1 MKTIHGIEN
10 FPADEASI
18 VTIGTFDGVHLGHQQ
33 ILKQLIDT
41 SRKSKLKSVLLTFFP
56 HPRMVLQP
64 DISMRLIQ
72 TIQEREKALQKTGL
86 DYLVI
91 HPFSTEFSR
100 LSADDYVKQILVE
113 QLNVRK
119 VVVGYDHR
127 FGRNRTASLED
138 MYHYADIHEFEVIEI
153 NAEKIESTA
162 VSSTKIRKAIDEGN
176 IELANTYLGHSF
188 TIEGMVIDGDKR
200 GRELSYPTANID
212 LQNPHK
218 IVPKQGV
225 YLVKS
230 NLEDRI
236 IYGMMNIGTK
246 PTFNAAIPSIEVHF
260 FDWNDNLYG
269 QAVQLE
275 LLKWV
280 REERKFNTVEELQT
294 QIQAD
299 EQYCRS
305 SIPTSHVSYK

>member
-33 ILKQLIDT
+33 ILEQLIET
-41 SRKSKLKSVLLTFFP
+41 SQKSKLKSVLLTFFP

-64 DISMRLIQ
+64 DVSMRLIQ
-72 TIQEREKALQKTGL
+72 TIEERERALAKTGL
-86 DYLVI
+86 DYLII
-91 HPFSTEFSR
+91 HPFSAEFSR
-100 LSADDYVKQILVE
+100 LSADDYVKQVLVE
-113 QLNVRK
+113 QLNVHK

-138 MYHYADIHEFEVIEI
+138 MYHYADIYDFEVIEI
-153 NAEKIESTA
+153 DAKKIDSTA
-162 VSSTKIRKAIDEGN
+162 VSSTKIRKAIDDGS

-188 TIEGMVIDGDKR
+188 TLEGMVVHGDKR

-230 NLEDRI
+230 NLSNRVV
-236 IYGMMNIGTK
+236 YGMMNIGTK
-246 PTFNAAIPSIEVHF
+246 PTFDASMPSIEVHF
-260 FDWNDNLYG
+260 FDWDGDLYG
-269 QAVQLE
+269 QAVQVE

-280 REERKFNTVEELQT
+280 REERKFGSVEELQA

-305 SIPTSHVSYK
+305 YIST

>member
-138 MYHYADIHEFEVIEI
+138 MYHYAEIHEFEVIEI

-246 PTFNAAIPSIEVHF
+246 PTFNAAMPSIEVHF
-260 FDWNDNLYG
+260 FDWNGNLYG
-269 QAVQLE
+269 QAVQVE

-299 EQYCRS
+299 EQCCRS

>member
-33 ILKQLIDT
+33 ILKQLTDT

-64 DISMRLIQ
+64 DIPMRLIQ
-72 TIQEREKALQKTGL
+72 TIQERKKALEKTGL

-91 HPFSTEFSR
+91 HPFSTTFSR
-100 LSADDYVKQILVE
+100 LSADNYVKQILVE
-113 QLNVRK
+113 QLNVQK

-138 MYHYADIHEFEVIEI
+138 MYHYADIYDFEVIEI
-153 NAEKIESTA
+153 DAKKIDSTA
-162 VSSTKIRKAIDEGN
+162 VSSTKIRNAIDQGN
-176 IELANTYLGHSF
+176 IERANTYLGQPF
-188 TIEGMVIDGDKR
+188 TLEGMVDGDKR

-246 PTFNAAIPSIEVHF
+246 PTFNAAMPSIEVHF
-260 FDWNDNLYG
+260 FDWNGNLYG
-269 QAVQLE
+269 QAVQVE

-305 SIPTSHVSYK
+305 SIPNSHVSYK

>member
-10 FPADEASI
+10 FPASEGSI

-41 SRKSKLKSVLLTFFP
+41 SQQSKLKSVLLTFFP

-72 TIQEREKALQKTGL
+72 TIEEREKALRKTGL

-91 HPFSTEFSR
+91 HPFSEKFSR

-113 QLNVRK
+113 KLNVRK

-138 MYHYADIHEFEVIEI
+138 MYNYADIYDFEVIEI
-153 NAEKIESTA
+153 DAKKIKSTA
-162 VSSTKIRKAIDEGN
+162 VSSTKIRKAIDEGD
-176 IELANTYLGHSF
+176 IALANSYLGDPF
-188 TIEGMVIDGDKR
+188 TLEGVVVHGDKR
-200 GRELSYPTANID
+200 GRELSYPTANIE
-212 LQNPHK
+212 LQNKHK
-218 IVPKQGV
+218 IIPKQGV
-225 YLVKS
+225 YLIQSDIDNQVV
-230 NLEDRI
+230 
-236 IYGMMNIGTK
+236 YGMMNIGTK
-246 PTFNAAIPSIEVHF
+246 PTFDTTNPSIEVHF
-260 FDWNDNLYG
+260 FDWNGDLYD
-269 QAVQLE
+269 QTLQVK

-280 REERKFNTVEELQT
+280 REEQKFGSVEELQA
-294 QIQAD
+294 QIHAD
-299 EQYCRS
+299 ERYCRS
-305 SIPTSHVSYK
+305 YIPN

>member
-246 PTFNAAIPSIEVHF
+246 PTFNAAMPSIEVHF
-260 FDWNDNLYG
+260 FDWNGNLYG
-269 QAVQLE
+269 QAVQVE

-280 REERKFNTVEELQT
+280 REERKFNTVEKLQI

>member
-138 MYHYADIHEFEVIEI
+138 MYHYSDIHEFEVIEI

-212 LQNPHK
+212 LQNQHK

-230 NLEDRI
+230 KLKGRVV
-236 IYGMMNIGTK
+236 YGMMNIGTK
-246 PTFNAAIPSIEVHF
+246 PTFDTTMPSIEVHF
-260 FDWNDNLYG
+260 LDWNGNLYG
-269 QAVQLE
+269 QAVQVE

>member
-10 FPADEASI
+10 FPADEVSI

-41 SRKSKLKSVLLTFFP
+41 RLKSKLKSVLLTFFP

-64 DISMRLIQ
+64 DVPMHLIQ
-72 TIQEREKALQKTGL
+72 TIEERERALAKTGL

-91 HPFSTEFSR
+91 HPFSSEFSR
-100 LSADDYVKQILVE
+100 LSADDYVKRVLVQ
-113 QLNVRK
+113 QLNVQK

-127 FGRNRTASLED
+127 FGRNRKASLED
-138 MYHYADIHEFEVIEI
+138 MYHYSDIYDFEVIEI
-153 NAEKIESTA
+153 DAKKIDSTA

-176 IELANTYLGHSF
+176 IELANTYLGQPF
-188 TIEGMVIDGDKR
+188 TLEGMIVHGDKR
-200 GRELSYPTANID
+200 GRELSYPTANMD

-230 NLEDRI
+230 NLSNRVV
-236 IYGMMNIGTK
+236 YGMMNIGTK
-246 PTFNAAIPSIEVHF
+246 PTFDASMPSIEVHF
-260 FDWNDNLYG
+260 FDWNGDLYG
-269 QAVQLE
+269 QAVQVE

-280 REERKFNTVEELQT
+280 REERKFNSVEELQT

-305 SIPTSHVSYK
+305 SIPT

>member
-100 LSADDYVKQILVE
+100 LSADDYVKKILVE

-246 PTFNAAIPSIEVHF
+246 PTFNAAMPSIEVHF
-260 FDWNDNLYG
+260 LDWNGNLYG
-269 QAVQLE
+269 QAVQVE

>member
-10 FPADEASI
+10 FPASEGSI

-41 SRKSKLKSVLLTFFP
+41 SQQSKLKSVLLTFFP

-72 TIQEREKALQKTGL
+72 TIEERERALTKTGL

-91 HPFSTEFSR
+91 HPFSEKFSR

-113 QLNVRK
+113 KLNVRK

-138 MYHYADIHEFEVIEI
+138 MYNYADIYDFELIEI
-153 NAEKIESTA
+153 DAKKIKSTA
-162 VSSTKIRKAIDEGN
+162 VSSTKIRKAIDEGD
-176 IELANTYLGHSF
+176 IALANSYLGDPF
-188 TIEGMVIDGDKR
+188 TLEGVVVHGDKR
-200 GRELSYPTANID
+200 GRELSYPTANIE
-212 LQNPHK
+212 LQNKHK
-218 IVPKQGV
+218 IIPKQGV
-225 YLVKS
+225 YLIQSDLDNQVV
-230 NLEDRI
+230 
-236 IYGMMNIGTK
+236 YGMMNIGTK
-246 PTFNAAIPSIEVHF
+246 PTFDTTNPSIEVHF
-260 FDWNDNLYG
+260 FDWNGDLYD
-269 QAVQLE
+269 QTLQVK

-280 REERKFNTVEELQT
+280 REEQKFDSVEELQA
-294 QIQAD
+294 QIHAD
-299 EQYCRS
+299 EGYCRS
-305 SIPTSHVSYK
+305 YIPN

>member
-1 MKTIHGIEN
+1 MKTIQGIEN

-18 VTIGTFDGVHLGHQQ
+18 ITIGTFDGVHLGHQQ
-33 ILKQLIDT
+33 ILKQLTET

-72 TIQEREKALQKTGL
+72 TIQEREKALKITGL

-91 HPFSTEFSR
+91 HPFSIAFSR
-100 LSADDYVKQILVE
+100 LSADDYVKQVLVE

-138 MYHYADIHEFEVIEI
+138 MYHYADIYDFEVIEI
-153 NAEKIESTA
+153 DAKKIDSTA
-162 VSSTKIRKAIDEGN
+162 VSSTKIRKAIDNGN
-176 IELANTYLGHSF
+176 IELANSYMGQPF
-188 TIEGMVIDGDKR
+188 TLEGMIVHGDKR
-200 GRELSYPTANID
+200 GRELAYPTANID
-212 LQNPHK
+212 LQNQHK
-218 IVPKQGV
+218 IVPKKGV

-230 NLEDRI
+230 KLNGRVV
-236 IYGMMNIGTK
+236 YGMMNIGTK
-246 PTFNAAIPSIEVHF
+246 PTFDTTIPSIEVHF
-260 FDWNDNLYG
+260 LDWNGDLYG
-269 QAVQLE
+269 QAVQVE

-280 REERKFNTVEELQT
+280 REERKFKTSKELQK
-294 QIQAD
+294 QIQTD
-299 EQYCRS
+299 EQNCRS

>member
-138 MYHYADIHEFEVIEI
+138 LYHYADIHEFEVIEI

-212 LQNPHK
+212 LQNQHK

-230 NLEDRI
+230 KLKGRVV
-236 IYGMMNIGTK
+236 YGMMNIGTK
-246 PTFNAAIPSIEVHF
+246 PTFDTTMPSIEVHF
-260 FDWNDNLYG
+260 LDWNGDLYG
-269 QAVQLE
+269 QAVQVE

-280 REERKFNTVEELQT
+280 REERKFSSVEELQT

-305 SIPTSHVSYK
+305 SIPT

>member
-1 MKTIHGIEN
+1 MKTIHGLEN
-10 FPADEASI
+10 FPAHESSI

-33 ILKQLIDT
+33 ILKQLTET

-72 TIQEREKALQKTGL
+72 TIQEREKALENTGL

-91 HPFSTEFSR
+91 HPFSLEFSR
-100 LSADDYVKQILVE
+100 LSADDYVKQVLVE

-127 FGRNRTASLED
+127 FGRNRIASLED
-138 MYHYADIHEFEVIEI
+138 MYHYADIYDFEVIEI
-153 NAEKIESTA
+153 DAEKIDSTA
-162 VSSTKIRKAIDEGN
+162 VSSTKIRKAIDDGN
-176 IELANTYLGHSF
+176 IELANTYLGHYF
-188 TIEGMVIDGDKR
+188 TIEGIVVHGEKR

-212 LQNPHK
+212 LQNQHK

-225 YLVKS
+225 YLIKS
-230 NLEDRI
+230 KLKGRI
-236 IYGMMNIGTK
+236 VYGMMNIGTK
-246 PTFNAAIPSIEVHF
+246 PTFNTTIPSIEVHF
-260 FDWNDNLYG
+260 LDWNSDLYG
-269 QAVQLE
+269 QAIQVE
-275 LLKWV
+275 LLKWI
-280 REERKFNTVEELQT
+280 REERKFKTSKELQT
-294 QIQAD
+294 QIQTD

-305 SIPTSHVSYK
+305 SIPT

>member
-33 ILKQLIDT
+33 ILKQLTDT

-72 TIQEREKALQKTGL
+72 TIQEREKALKITGL

-91 HPFSTEFSR
+91 HPFSIAFSR

-138 MYHYADIHEFEVIEI
+138 MYHYADIYDFEVIEI
-153 NAEKIESTA
+153 DAKKIDSTA
-162 VSSTKIRKAIDEGN
+162 VSSTKIRNAIDQGN
-176 IELANTYLGHSF
+176 IELANTYLGQPF
-188 TIEGMVIDGDKR
+188 TLEGMVVHGDKR

-212 LQNPHK
+212 LQNQHK

-230 NLEDRI
+230 KFNDRVV
-236 IYGMMNIGTK
+236 YGMMNIGTK
-246 PTFNAAIPSIEVHF
+246 PTFDTTMPSIEVHF
-260 FDWNDNLYG
+260 MDWNGDLYG
-269 QAVQLE
+269 QEIQVE
-275 LLKWV
+275 LLKWI
-280 REERKFNTVEELQT
+280 RDERKFKTAKELQT
-294 QIQAD
+294 QIQMD
-299 EQYCRS
+299 EQNCRS

>member
-1 MKTIHGIEN
+1 MKTIHGLEN

-138 MYHYADIHEFEVIEI
+138 MYHYADIHVFEVIEI

-188 TIEGMVIDGDKR
+188 TIEGMVINGDKR

-246 PTFNAAIPSIEVHF
+246 PTFNAAMPSIEVHF
-260 FDWNDNLYG
+260 LDWNGNLYG
-269 QAVQLE
+269 QAVQVE

>member
-10 FPADEASI
+10 FPVDEASI

-33 ILKQLIDT
+33 ILKQLIET
-41 SRKSKLKSVLLTFFP
+41 SQKSKLKSVLLTFFP

-64 DISMRLIQ
+64 DVSIRLIQ
-72 TIQEREKALQKTGL
+72 TIEERERALAKTGL
-86 DYLVI
+86 DYLII
-91 HPFSTEFSR
+91 HPFSAEFSR
-100 LSADDYVKQILVE
+100 LSADDYVKQVLVE
-113 QLNVRK
+113 QLNVQK

-127 FGRNRTASLED
+127 FGRNRTANLED
-138 MYHYADIHEFEVIEI
+138 MYHYADIYDFEVIEI
-153 NAEKIESTA
+153 DAKKIDSTA

-176 IELANTYLGHSF
+176 IELANTYLGQSF
-188 TIEGMVIDGDKR
+188 TLEGMIVHGDKR

-230 NLEDRI
+230 NLEDRV

-246 PTFNAAIPSIEVHF
+246 PTFDITMPSIEVHF
-260 FDWNDNLYG
+260 FDWDGDLYG
-269 QAVQLE
+269 QVVQVE

-280 REERKFNTVEELQT
+280 REEQKFGSVEELQA

-305 SIPTSHVSYK
+305 YIST

>member
-10 FPADEASI
+10 FPASEGSV

-41 SRKSKLKSVLLTFFP
+41 SQQSKLKSVLLTFFP

-72 TIQEREKALQKTGL
+72 TIEEREKALRKTGL

-91 HPFSTEFSR
+91 HPFSEKFSR

-113 QLNVRK
+113 KLNVRK

-138 MYHYADIHEFEVIEI
+138 MYNYADIYDFEVIEI
-153 NAEKIESTA
+153 DAKKIKSTA
-162 VSSTKIRKAIDEGN
+162 VSSTKIRKAIDQGDIALVN
-176 IELANTYLGHSF
+176 SYLGDPF
-188 TIEGMVIDGDKR
+188 TLEGVVVHGDKR
-200 GRELSYPTANID
+200 GRELSYPTANIE
-212 LQNPHK
+212 LQNKHK
-218 IVPKQGV
+218 IIPKQGV
-225 YLVKS
+225 YLIQSDIDNQVV
-230 NLEDRI
+230 
-236 IYGMMNIGTK
+236 YGMMNIGTK
-246 PTFNAAIPSIEVHF
+246 PTFDTTNPSIEVHF
-260 FDWNDNLYG
+260 FDWNGDLYD
-269 QAVQLE
+269 QTLQVK

-280 REERKFNTVEELQT
+280 REEQKFGSVEELQA
-294 QIQAD
+294 QIHAD
-299 EQYCRS
+299 ERYCRS
-305 SIPTSHVSYK
+305 YIPN

>member
-10 FPADEASI
+10 FTADEASI

-246 PTFNAAIPSIEVHF
+246 PTFNAAMPSIEVHF
-260 FDWNDNLYG
+260 FDWNGNLYG
-269 QAVQLE
+269 QAVQVE

>member
-113 QLNVRK
+113 QLNLRK

-212 LQNPHK
+212 LQNQHK

-230 NLEDRI
+230 KLKGRVV
-236 IYGMMNIGTK
+236 YGMMNIGTK
-246 PTFNAAIPSIEVHF
+246 PTFDTTMPSIEVHF
-260 FDWNDNLYG
+260 LDWNGDLYG
-269 QAVQLE
+269 QAVQVE

-280 REERKFNTVEELQT
+280 REERKFSSVEELQT

-305 SIPTSHVSYK
+305 SIPTKHVSNK

>member
-212 LQNPHK
+212 LQNQHK

-230 NLEDRI
+230 KLKGRVV
-236 IYGMMNIGTK
+236 YGMMNIGTK
-246 PTFNAAIPSIEVHF
+246 PTFGTTMPSIEVHF
-260 FDWNDNLYG
+260 FDWNGDLYG
-269 QAVQLE
+269 QAVQVE

-280 REERKFNTVEELQT
+280 REERKFSSVEELQT

-305 SIPTSHVSYK
+305 SIPT

>member
-246 PTFNAAIPSIEVHF
+246 PTFNAAMPSIEVHF
-260 FDWNDNLYG
+260 FDWNGNLYG
-269 QAVQLE
+269 QAVQVE

-305 SIPTSHVSYK
+305 SIPA

>member
-10 FPADEASI
+10 FPTDEESI

-33 ILKQLIDT
+33 ILKQLIDS

-246 PTFNAAIPSIEVHF
+246 PTFNAAMPSIEVHF
-260 FDWNDNLYG
+260 FDWNGNLYG
-269 QAVQLE
+269 QAVQVE

-280 REERKFNTVEELQT
+280 REERKFNNVEELQT

>member
-33 ILKQLIDT
+33 ILKQLTDT
-41 SRKSKLKSVLLTFFP
+41 SQKLKLKSVLLTFFP

-72 TIQEREKALQKTGL
+72 TIQEREKALENTGL

-91 HPFSTEFSR
+91 HPFSTVFSR

-113 QLNVRK
+113 QLNIRK

-138 MYHYADIHEFEVIEI
+138 MYHYADIYDFEVIEI
-153 NAEKIESTA
+153 DAKKIDSTA
-162 VSSTKIRKAIDEGN
+162 VSSTKIRNAIDHGN
-176 IELANTYLGHSF
+176 IELANNYLGQPF
-188 TIEGMVIDGDKR
+188 TLEGMVVHGDKR
-200 GRELSYPTANID
+200 GRKLAYPTANID
-212 LQNPHK
+212 LQNQHK

-230 NLEDRI
+230 KLKSRVV
-236 IYGMMNIGTK
+236 YGMMNIGTK
-246 PTFNAAIPSIEVHF
+246 PTFDTTMPSIEVHF
-260 FDWNDNLYG
+260 LDWNGDLYG
-269 QAVQLE
+269 KAVQVE
-275 LLKWV
+275 LLKWI
-280 REERKFNTVEELQT
+280 REERKFKTVKELQT
-294 QIQAD
+294 QIQTD
-299 EQYCRS
+299 EQNCRS
-305 SIPTSHVSYK
+305 SIPT

>member
-10 FPADEASI
+10 FTADEASI

-212 LQNPHK
+212 LKNPHK

-246 PTFNAAIPSIEVHF
+246 PTFNAAMPSIEVHF
-260 FDWNDNLYG
+260 FDWNGNLYG
-269 QAVQLE
+269 QAVQVE

>member
-33 ILKQLIDT
+33 ILKQLIET
-41 SRKSKLKSVLLTFFP
+41 SQKSKLKSVLLTFFP

-64 DISMRLIQ
+64 DVSMRLIQ
-72 TIQEREKALQKTGL
+72 TIEERERALAKTGL
-86 DYLVI
+86 DYLII
-91 HPFSTEFSR
+91 HPFSAEFSR
-100 LSADDYVKQILVE
+100 LSADDYVKQVLVE
-113 QLNVRK
+113 QLNVQK

-138 MYHYADIHEFEVIEI
+138 MYHYEDIYDFEVIEI
-153 NAEKIESTA
+153 DAKKIDSTA
-162 VSSTKIRKAIDEGN
+162 VSSTKIRKAIDDGS

-188 TIEGMVIDGDKR
+188 TLEGMVVHGDKR

-230 NLEDRI
+230 NLSNRVV
-236 IYGMMNIGTK
+236 YGMMNIGTK
-246 PTFNAAIPSIEVHF
+246 PTFDASMPSIEVHF
-260 FDWNDNLYG
+260 FDWDGDLYG
-269 QAVQLE
+269 QAVQVE

-280 REERKFNTVEELQT
+280 REERKFGSVEELQA

-305 SIPTSHVSYK
+305 YIST

>member
-212 LQNPHK
+212 LQNQHK

-230 NLEDRI
+230 KLKGRVV
-236 IYGMMNIGTK
+236 YGMMNIGTK
-246 PTFNAAIPSIEVHF
+246 PTFDTTMPSIEVHF
-260 FDWNDNLYG
+260 LDWNGNLYG
-269 QAVQLE
+269 QAVQVE

-280 REERKFNTVEELQT
+280 REERKFSSVEELQT

>member
-212 LQNPHK
+212 LQNQHK

-230 NLEDRI
+230 KLKGRVV
-236 IYGMMNIGTK
+236 YGMMNIGTK
-246 PTFNAAIPSIEVHF
+246 PTFNAAMPSIEVHF
-260 FDWNDNLYG
+260 LDWNGNLYG
-269 QAVQLE
+269 QAVQVE

-305 SIPTSHVSYK
+305 SIPT

>member
-212 LQNPHK
+212 LQNQHK

-230 NLEDRI
+230 KLKGRVV
-236 IYGMMNIGTK
+236 YGMMNIGTK
-246 PTFNAAIPSIEVHF
+246 PTFDTTMPSIEVHF
-260 FDWNDNLYG
+260 LDWNGNLYG
-269 QAVQLE
+269 QAVQVE

>member
-10 FPADEASI
+10 FPASEGSI

-41 SRKSKLKSVLLTFFP
+41 SQQSKLKSVLLTFFP

-72 TIQEREKALQKTGL
+72 TIEERERALRKTGL

-91 HPFSTEFSR
+91 HPFSEKFSR

-113 QLNVRK
+113 KLNVRK

-138 MYHYADIHEFEVIEI
+138 MYNYADIYDFEVIEI
-153 NAEKIESTA
+153 DAKKIKSTA
-162 VSSTKIRKAIDEGN
+162 VSSTKIRKAIDEGD
-176 IELANTYLGHSF
+176 IALANSYLGDPFSLDGVVVH
-188 TIEGMVIDGDKR
+188 GDKR
-200 GRELSYPTANID
+200 GRELSYPTANIE
-212 LQNPHK
+212 LQNKHK
-218 IVPKQGV
+218 IIPKQGV
-225 YLVKS
+225 YLIQSDLDNQVV
-230 NLEDRI
+230 
-236 IYGMMNIGTK
+236 YGMMNIGTK
-246 PTFNAAIPSIEVHF
+246 PTFDTTNPSIEVHF
-260 FDWNDNLYG
+260 FDWNGDLYE
-269 QAVQLE
+269 QTLQVK

-280 REERKFNTVEELQT
+280 REEQKFGSVEELQA
-294 QIQAD
+294 QIHAD
-299 EQYCRS
+299 ERYCRS
-305 SIPTSHVSYK
+305 YISN